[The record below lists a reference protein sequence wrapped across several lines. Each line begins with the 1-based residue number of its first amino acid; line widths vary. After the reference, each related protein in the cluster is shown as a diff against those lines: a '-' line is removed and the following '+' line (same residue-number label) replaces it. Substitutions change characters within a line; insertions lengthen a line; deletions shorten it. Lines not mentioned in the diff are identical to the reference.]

1 MAAGWDT
8 SRYLSLFV
16 GEATEHLEALG
27 KDLVRLEQDK
37 AEAPALVDSLFRHAH
52 SVKGMAASMGFEG
65 TATLAHRLEDLLH
78 ALRTEPARFDKGT
91 GDLVL
96 AAVDTLAAH
105 VKAASEGQPP
115 ADATALAARLA
126 QATAALVQPAA
137 GAAKGPEPAPAPAGP
152 PPPAPAPVADLSLPP
167 RFALKLRVSP
177 AASQPGVRGFLA
189 YKRLSLLGNVFDLK
203 PPLEDV
209 KAGRIPDGVITLE
222 LETEEHEPAVRKA
235 LKAVADVEL
244 EAIKVVAQAAR
255 PQPKAEKEAEP
266 RPLGEP
272 ARTVRVRTELLDDF
286 LDAAGELLLATARVR
301 EVGKALPET
310 LRPPLDEAVDRLH
323 GLVKDL
329 HGKVMKARMTPLSLI
344 TDWLPRAARDVA
356 RRRGRDVELTVT
368 GADIELDRAIVDE
381 LADPLLHLLRNAIDH
396 GVEPPEER
404 RMRGKDPRGKVTVA
418 VRRQR
423 DLVEL
428 EVSDDGRGM
437 DGERLKNIAV
447 ERGLLTAEAARV
459 LSEREA
465 LLLCCLPGVSTAAD
479 ITDISGRGVGM
490 DAVKRAVELVGG
502 TLDLESVR
510 GKGTTV
516 RLMLPLTVAVV
527 NLLLVGVG
535 EEVFG
540 LPVAKVSGV
549 VQQRRESLAF
559 SHASPVLNF
568 GQTVV
573 PVHELSRV
581 LALPGTEA
589 DAQALSPFVV
599 VEGDDGPLAL
609 GVDAL
614 LGQQEVVLKAL
625 ARPLDLVPGLA
636 GVTILGN
643 GRPVFILDVARLV
656 TA

>member
-37 AEAPALVDSLFRHAH
+37 GQAPGLVDSMFRHAH

-96 AAVDTLAAH
+96 GAVDTLSAH

-115 ADATALAARLA
+115 ADATALAGRLS
-126 QATAALVQPAA
+126 QTTATLSQTPSAPSAPSPVPAA
-137 GAAKGPEPAPAPAGP
+137 
-152 PPPAPAPVADLSLPP
+152 PPAEVPVADLSLPP

-177 AASQPGVRGFLA
+177 ATSQPGVRGFLA

-222 LETEEHEPAVRKA
+222 LETEEREPAVQKT

-244 EAIKVVAQAAR
+244 EAIKVVAQTAR
-255 PQPKAEKEAEP
+255 PAPRAEKEAEP
-266 RPLGEP
+266 RPVGEP

-301 EVGKALPET
+301 EVGKALPESV
-310 LRPPLDEAVDRLH
+310 RPPLDEAVDRLH

-329 HGKVMKARMTPLSLI
+329 HGKVMKARMTPLGLI
-344 TDWLPRAARDVA
+344 TDRLPRAARDIA

-404 RMRGKDPRGKVTVA
+404 RMRGKDPRGKVAVA

-428 EVSDDGRGM
+428 EVTDDGRGM

-447 ERGLLTAEAARV
+447 ERGLITAEAARTMAD
-459 LSEREA
+459 REA
-465 LLLCCLPGVSTAAD
+465 LLLCCLPGVSTAPD

-502 TLDLESVR
+502 TLDIESTR

-535 EEVFG
+535 DEVFG

-549 VQQRRESLAF
+549 VQQRRASLSF

-568 GQTVV
+568 GPSVV
-573 PVHELSRV
+573 PVHELARL
-581 LALPGTEA
+581 LAVPGAAA
-589 DAQALSPFVV
+589 DALRLSPFVV

-609 GVDAL
+609 AVDAL